1 MKPPNALAIISLC
14 MSKKL
19 SAGGGRVMRR
29 LRSSEAP
36 TLLQPSADGTA
47 TLRRRNCLRSQCKA
61 GHAAER
67 SQNIIDIFKNSI
79 DILTNSIDISTN
91 IIDILSLFGAPF
103 VFPPRQVR
111 LSAALHPTLFRGSR
125 TAKSL

>member
-1 MKPPNALAIISLC
+1 MKPYGFITCQIGIDAEHPSFMVAKVIKVKRKWC
-14 MSKKL
+14 
-19 SAGGGRVMRR
+19 VFRR
-29 LRSSEAP
+29 GAVCSQLRC
-36 TLLQPSADGTA
+36 
-47 TLRRRNCLRSQCKA
+47 RRNWALVQTEEKY
-61 GHAAER
+61 GAER
-67 SQNIIDIFKNSI
+67 TQNTIDIFKNIS